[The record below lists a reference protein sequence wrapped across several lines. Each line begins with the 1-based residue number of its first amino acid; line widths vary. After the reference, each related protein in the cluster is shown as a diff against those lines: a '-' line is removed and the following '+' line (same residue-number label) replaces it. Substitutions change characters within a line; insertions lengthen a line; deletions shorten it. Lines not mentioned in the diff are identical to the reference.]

1 MIPCAALATIGPYQ
15 LRELAKVQS
24 IARKG
29 HPNETL
35 AITIVT
41 PRLTE
46 VDGEEA
52 HKHVWI
58 ERMPIDPGKIDV
70 PRAMIFITLYRD
82 ELEWFICI
90 NAPGFTCLRLGEN
103 NMAPHD
109 MPSWHAR
116 DEPSIILVG
125 D

>member
-1 MIPCAALATIGPYQ
+1 M
-15 LRELAKVQS
+15 
-24 IARKG
+24 
-29 HPNETL
+29 NF

-82 ELEWFICI
+82 ELEWS
-90 NAPGFTCLRLGEN
+90 NASTPQGSLVFDL
-103 NMAPHD
+103 
-109 MPSWHAR
+109 AR
-116 DEPSIILVG
+116 TTWRPP
-125 D
+125 